1 MQRGFY
7 LGIATSKTSN
17 MKKESMRAALDN
29 LTVEN
34 LCVLFSG
41 QNAMEADEYL
51 NKCIFMN
58 KVPQHLREMFK
69 ARINQ
74 MTYRER
80 SRLAIFITGNEYFG
94 GKIVI
99 VDFVDRNDDP
109 LIIASA
115 CFEKLNLPHYKDLDT
130 MYRKIYYSTM
140 DRSFG
145 NM

>member
-1 MQRGFY
+1 
-7 LGIATSKTSN
+7 
-17 MKKESMRAALDN
+17 
-29 LTVEN
+29 
-34 LCVLFSG
+34 
-41 QNAMEADEYL
+41 MEADEYL

-69 ARINQ
+69 ACVHQ

-80 SRLAIFITGNEYFG
+80 SRVAIFIIGNEYFRE
-94 GKIVI
+94 KIVI
-99 VDFVDRNDDP
+99 VDFVDMNDNP
-109 LIIASA
+109 LITAST

-130 MYRKIYYSTM
+130 MYCKIYYSTM